1 MWERFIESSP
11 EYSETKYRAWYFCDN
26 EKCANELAALVSIG
40 IKRATT
46 SLLLWYENGNE
57 VMPEVNDV
65 NIVTDWNGTAQCII
79 KTKKVF
85 VLPFKNVD
93 SEMAFTEGEG
103 DKSLDYWRKAHV
115 SFFERPSQVSLFEN
129 VNPRFVRTSEL
140 IMNRERLPATGSISM
155 NLSWIRPKYGIRIN
169 KPA

>member
-1 MWERFIESSP
+1 MGNYHSSVTEMWERFIESSP

-26 EKCANELAALVSIG
+26 ERCANELAALVSIG

-46 SLLLWYENGNE
+46 SLMLWYENGNE
-57 VMPEVNDV
+57 VMPEVNDI
-65 NIVTDWNGTAQCII
+65 NIVTDWNGIAQCIV
-79 KTKKVF
+79 KTKKVS

-115 SFFERPSQVSLFEN
+115 SFFERELKNEKIKFSGDTEVVFEE
-129 VNPRFVRTSEL
+129 FEM
-140 IMNRERLPATGSISM
+140 IF
-155 NLSWIRPKYGIRIN
+155 K
-169 KPA
+169 

>member
-1 MWERFIESSP
+1 MNNYHSSVTEIWQRFVESNP
-11 EYSETKYRAWYFCDN
+11 EYTETKYKAWYFCDN
-26 EKCANELAALVSIG
+26 EKCANELAALVSNG

-57 VMPEVNDV
+57 IMPEINDV
-65 NIVTDWNGTAQCII
+65 NIVTDWNGFAQCII
-79 KTKKVF
+79 KTKKVL

-115 SFFERPSQVSLFEN
+115 SFFERELKNEKINFSGDTEVVFEE
-129 VNPRFVRTSEL
+129 FEM
-140 IMNRERLPATGSISM
+140 IY
-155 NLSWIRPKYGIRIN
+155 K
-169 KPA
+169 

>member
-1 MWERFIESSP
+1 MGNHHSSVTEIWQKFIESNP
-11 EYSETKYRAWYFCDN
+11 EYSEAKYKAWYFCDN
-26 EKCANELAALVSIG
+26 EKCANELAALVSNG
-40 IKRATT
+40 NKRATT

-65 NIVTDWNGTAQCII
+65 NIVTDWNGVAQCII
-79 KTKKVF
+79 KTKKVL

-115 SFFERPSQVSLFEN
+115 SFFERELKNEKINFSGDTEVVFEE
-129 VNPRFVRTSEL
+129 FEM
-140 IMNRERLPATGSISM
+140 IY
-155 NLSWIRPKYGIRIN
+155 K
-169 KPA
+169 

>member
-1 MWERFIESSP
+1 MNNYHSSVTEIWQRFVESNP
-11 EYSETKYRAWYFCDN
+11 EYTETKYKAWYFCDN
-26 EKCANELAALVSIG
+26 EKCANELAALVSNG

-57 VMPEVNDV
+57 IMPEINDV
-65 NIVTDWNGTAQCII
+65 NIVTDWNGVAQCII
-79 KTKKVF
+79 KTKKVL

-115 SFFERPSQVSLFEN
+115 SFFERELKNEKINFSGDTEVVFEE
-129 VNPRFVRTSEL
+129 FEM
-140 IMNRERLPATGSISM
+140 IY
-155 NLSWIRPKYGIRIN
+155 K
-169 KPA
+169 